1 MTQALHLSIVT
12 TPQGMRNPTLRLADM
27 LEVFAQDLRDQAAG
41 GLPVNVPGYKIN
53 MNGDILEVLDE
64 LP

>member
-1 MTQALHLSIVT
+1 MSRLLHLSIDIGEH
-12 TPQGMRNPTLRLADM
+12 GMRNPTLRAADL

-41 GLPVNVPGYKIN
+41 GVIVGVPGYKLGL
-53 MNGDILEVLDE
+53 NGDTLEVLNE

>member
-12 TPQGMRNPTLRLADM
+12 TPQGMRNPTLRVADM

-41 GLPVNVPGYKIN
+41 GLLVNVPGYKIN
-53 MNGDILEVLDE
+53 MNGDILEVLNE

>member
-12 TPQGMRNPTLRLADM
+12 APQGMRNPTLRVADM

-41 GLPVNVPGYKIN
+41 GLLVNVPGYKIN
-53 MNGDILEVLDE
+53 MNGDILEVLNE